1 MPDNLFEKIL
11 EFKLPIALSILG
23 LVLIIGGVVSSGLN
37 RDPSTGS
44 GQGFPKESIVQA
56 QKSISV
62 DVSGAVNTPGVY
74 KLNDGDRIE
83 EAIKLAG
90 GFSKEAN
97 SEYISKNLNLAQKLI
112 DGTKIYIPFE
122 GSTPPSGSADYGQ
135 VSGAAIVIGKIN
147 INTASQSELE
157 ALSGVGP
164 VTASKIISARPYST
178 VEELISKKAVGKAV
192 YEKIKD
198 SVVVY

>member
-1 MPDNLFEKIL
+1 MIEK
-11 EFKLPIALSILG
+11 FKLPIALSILG
-23 LVLIIGGVVSSGLN
+23 LVLIIGGVVTSGIG
-37 RDPSTGS
+37 DQKSKE
-44 GQGFPKESIVQA
+44 FPKESLVQA

-83 EAIKLAG
+83 EAIRLAG
-90 GFSKEAN
+90 GFSEKAN
-97 SEYISKNLNLAQKLI
+97 SEYISKNLNLAQKLS

-122 GSTPPSGSADYGQ
+122 GSTPPNGSVDYGQ

-157 ALSGVGP
+157 AL
-164 VTASKIISARPYST
+164 R
-178 VEELISKKAVGKAV
+178 AV
-192 YEKIKD
+192 
-198 SVVVY
+198 

>member
-1 MPDNLFEKIL
+1 MIEK
-11 EFKLPIALSILG
+11 FKLPIALSILG
-23 LVLIIGGVVSSGLN
+23 LVLIIGGVVTSGIG
-37 RDPSTGS
+37 DQKSKE
-44 GQGFPKESIVQA
+44 FPKESLVQA

-83 EAIKLAG
+83 EAIRLAG
-90 GFSKEAN
+90 GFSEKAN
-97 SEYISKNLNLAQKLI
+97 SEYISKNLNLAQKLS

-122 GSTPPSGSADYGQ
+122 GSTPPNGSVDYGQ

-164 VTASKIISARPYST
+164 VTASKIISARPYSS

-198 SVVVY
+198 SVVVYKSPDFISY

>member
-1 MPDNLFEKIL
+1 MIEK
-11 EFKLPIALSILG
+11 FKLPIALSILG
-23 LVLIIGGVVSSGLN
+23 LVLIIGGVVTSGIG
-37 RDPSTGS
+37 DQKSKE
-44 GQGFPKESIVQA
+44 FPKESLVQA

-83 EAIKLAG
+83 EAIRLAG
-90 GFSKEAN
+90 GFSEKAN
-97 SEYISKNLNLAQKLI
+97 SEYISKNLNLAQKLS
-112 DGTKIYIPFE
+112 DGTKVYVPFE
-122 GSTPPSGSADYGQ
+122 GETSGGSSNTGVVAGASTKNT
-135 VSGAAIVIGKIN
+135 KIN

-157 ALSGVGP
+157 ALDGVGP
-164 VTASKIISARPYST
+164 SYASKMISARPYSS
-178 VEELISKKAVGKAV
+178 VEELLSKNTVTKSV